1 MSRDNLRKLK
11 LTHFFRSS
19 NQQKIM
25 KKNNNIQNN
34 IQSENIINGSQHI
47 QLGGTATY
55 NNSNTFFF
63 APDNNVRG
71 RVDSFRRRGIAQQL
85 TDGTFDFVA
94 LPKPKSMST
103 LIRKLPHGRV
113 SRTAD
118 GAIQLTLKVYCDEGV
133 NIGEAL
139 ADEAAEASEAVVDYQ
154 LKR

>member
-25 KKNNNIQNN
+25 KKNNNIQ
-34 IQSENIINGSQHI
+34 SENMINGSQHI

-94 LPKPKSMST
+94 LPKPKTMST

-118 GAIQLTLKVYCDEGV
+118 GAIQLTLKVFCYEGV
-133 NIGEAL
+133 NIAEAL

>member
-1 MSRDNLRKLK
+1 
-11 LTHFFRSS
+11 
-19 NQQKIM
+19 M

-34 IQSENIINGSQHI
+34 IQSENMINGSQHI

-94 LPKPKSMST
+94 KAKPRSQSK
-103 LIRKLPHGRV
+103 LIKKLAHGRV
-113 SRTAD
+113 SKTKDNAV
-118 GAIQLTLKVYCDEGV
+118 QLTLKVYSDEGV
-133 NIGEAL
+133 NIGKALVKEAR
-139 ADEAAEASEAVVDYQ
+139 EAANAVVELQ
-154 LKR
+154 LKQ

>member
-25 KKNNNIQNN
+25 KKNNNIQ
-34 IQSENIINGSQHI
+34 SENMINGSQHI

-55 NNSNTFFF
+55 NNSNTFYF
-63 APDNNVRG
+63 APDNSVRG

-94 LPKPKSMST
+94 LPKPKTMST

>member
-19 NQQKIM
+19 NQQQIM
-25 KKNNNIQNN
+25 KKNNNIQ
-34 IQSENIINGSQHI
+34 SENMVNGSQHI

-118 GAIQLTLKVYCDEGV
+118 GAIQLTLKVFCYEGV
-133 NIGEAL
+133 NIAEAL
-139 ADEAAEASEAVVDYQ
+139 ASEAADASNAVVEYQ

>member
-25 KKNNNIQNN
+25 KKNNNIQ
-34 IQSENIINGSQHI
+34 SENMINGSQHI

-118 GAIQLTLKVYCDEGV
+118 GAIQLTLKVYCNEGV
-133 NIGEAL
+133 NIAEAL
-139 ADEAAEASEAVVDYQ
+139 ASEAADASNAVVEYQ

>member
-1 MSRDNLRKLK
+1 
-11 LTHFFRSS
+11 
-19 NQQKIM
+19 M
-25 KKNNNIQNN
+25 KKNNNIQ
-34 IQSENIINGSQHI
+34 SENMINGSQHI

-113 SRTAD
+113 SRTAAA
-118 GAIQLTLKVYCDEGV
+118 AIQLTLKVYCDEGV

-139 ADEAAEASEAVVDYQ
+139 AVEAAEASEAVVDYQ